1 MKNLLRSGVPLV
13 VSAAAEIPGHGG
25 GRSFSVLPRL
35 STPRTA
41 NNQVLSTFHN
51 KRMRRSS
58 VIAALM
64 LCLSLLT
71 GLVQYSLSAHPQRPA
86 AGNEPEELC
95 SDHRGR

>member
-1 MKNLLRSGVPLV
+1 MKSLLGSGVPLV
-13 VSAAAEIPGHGG
+13 VSTVVERPGHGG

-41 NNQVLSTFHN
+41 NNQFFSTLHN
-51 KRMRRSS
+51 KRMRQRSAN
-58 VIAALM
+58 AALM
-64 LCLSLLT
+64 LCPSLLT
-71 GLVQYSLSAHPQRPA
+71 GLVQYSLPADPQCPA